1 MFNLRGQPSEWSP
14 QPCVLRYAPLRCQC
28 QQTLPEI
35 DGNHSQQPQD
45 DAISSWSAV
54 KKEEHNWIAG
64 FKWTDF
70 LHRCNQLLSLS
81 FQIRKFRWVNQP
93 QIIGHWDGLP
103 GIGEIPFIVKRFR
116 VTLWVDDIHVPKCVL
131 RNKIPCSWNHT
142 IWQLSVTTEIYIYI
156 YILYIAIYHP
166 YITIIYPS
174 H

>member
-93 QIIGHWDGLP
+93 QIIGPLGW
-103 GIGEIPFIVKRFR
+103 
-116 VTLWVDDIHVPKCVL
+116 VTRYRGDTLHRKTIQGYAMGGWHPHSQVCAAQQDSLQLKSYNLAVVC
-131 RNKIPCSWNHT
+131 NNWNLH
-142 IWQLSVTTEIYIYI
+142 I